1 MKTVLPLLSEYL
13 GTFLLVFVVMI
24 TSNPFIIGLTVI
36 VIEILISKYSGG
48 MINPAVSYA
57 MYLQNKISLKEFLS
71 FIAIQMIAALS
82 SYGVYTIV
90 A

>member
-1 MKTVLPLLSEYL
+1 MKTVLPLLFEYL

-24 TSNPFIIGLTVI
+24 TTNPFIVGLSFTI
-36 VIEILISKYSGG
+36 VMILVGKFNGG
-48 MINPAVSYA
+48 MSNPAITYS
-57 MYLQNKISLKEFLS
+57 MYLQSKMSLKEFLS
-71 FIAIQMIAALS
+71 IVAVQFIAALS

>member
-24 TSNPFIIGLTVI
+24 TTNPLIIGLTVT
-36 VIEILISKYSGG
+36 VILFLISKYGGG
-48 MINPAVSYA
+48 MINPALTYS
-57 MYLQNKISLKEFLS
+57 MYLQSKITQNELLS
-71 FIAIQMIAALS
+71 FIAIQAIAVLS

>member
-71 FIAIQMIAALS
+71 FISIQMIAALS

>member
-13 GTFLLVFVVMI
+13 GTFLLVFVAML
-24 TSNPFIIGLTVI
+24 TSNPFIIGITVI
-36 VIEILISKYSGG
+36 LIKLLVGKYSGALL
-48 MINPAVSYA
+48 NPAVSYA
-57 MYLQNKISLKEFLS
+57 TYLQSKLSLREFLS

>member
-13 GTFLLVFVVMI
+13 GT
-24 TSNPFIIGLTVI
+24 
-36 VIEILISKYSGG
+36 ILISKYSGG
-48 MINPAVSYA
+48 MINPAVSYV
-57 MYLQNKISLKEFLS
+57 MYLQSKISLKEFLY

>member
-24 TSNPFIIGLTVI
+24 TTNPLIIGLTVTI
-36 VIEILISKYSGG
+36 ILFLVNKYGSGL
-48 MINPAVSYA
+48 INPALTYS
-57 MYLQNKISLKEFLS
+57 MYLQSKISLKEFVS
-71 FIAIQMIAALS
+71 FIAIQGIAALS

>member
-13 GTFLLVFVVMI
+13 GTFLLVFVVMV

-57 MYLQNKISLKEFLS
+57 MYLQSKISLKEFLS
-71 FIAIQMIAALS
+71 FISIQMIAALS

>member
-24 TSNPFIIGLTVI
+24 TTNPFIIGLTVTI
-36 VIEILISKYSGG
+36 ILFLVSKYGG
-48 MINPAVSYA
+48 GLINPALTYS
-57 MYLQNKISLKEFLS
+57 MYLQGKISLKEFLS
-71 FIAIQMIAALS
+71 FLAIQGIAALS

>member
-13 GTFLLVFVVMI
+13 GTFLLVFVVMV
-24 TSNPFIIGLTVI
+24 TTNPFIIGLTVT
-36 VIEILISKYSGG
+36 VILFLVSKYNGG
-48 MINPAVSYA
+48 LINPALTYS
-57 MYLQNKISLKEFLS
+57 MYLQSKLTLNELLS
-71 FIAIQMIAALS
+71 FIAIQAIAALS

>member
-13 GTFLLVFVVMI
+13 GTFLLVFVAFM
-24 TSNPFIIGLTVI
+24 TSNPFIIGITVI
-36 VIEILISKYSGG
+36 IIKLLVGKYSGALL
-48 MINPAVSYA
+48 NPAVSYG
-57 MYLQNKISLKEFLS
+57 MYLQSKLSLREFLS

>member
-24 TSNPFIIGLTVI
+24 TTNPLIIGLTVTI
-36 VIEILISKYSGG
+36 ILFLVNKYGSGF
-48 MINPAVSYA
+48 INPALTYS
-57 MYLQNKISLKEFLS
+57 MYLQSKISLKEFLS
-71 FIAIQMIAALS
+71 FLAIQIVATLS

>member
-24 TSNPFIIGLTVI
+24 TSNPFISGLTVI

-48 MINPAVSYA
+48 MINPAVSYD

>member
-13 GTFLLVFVVMI
+13 GTFLLVFVIMV
-24 TSNPFIIGLTVI
+24 TTNPFIIGLTVTVI
-36 VIEILISKYSGG
+36 VILISKYSGG

-57 MYLQNKISLKEFLS
+57 IYLQSKISLKEFLY

>member
-13 GTFLLVFVVMI
+13 GTFLLVFVIMV
-24 TSNPFIIGLTVI
+24 TTNPFIIGLTVTVI
-36 VIEILISKYSGG
+36 VILISKYSGG
-48 MINPAVSYA
+48 MINPAVSYV
-57 MYLQNKISLKEFLS
+57 MYLQSKISLKEFLS